1 MPNKGDSG
9 TIYKPPFLKYR
20 YDDDDDY
27 RTSLQPQNQ
36 MAHAHMR
43 ASKHAACTNEHTQ
56 SIFLHPS
63 LSRTRILSAA
73 FLTRFFSYVSFYM
86 SLYVVLICVL
96 ICVRILSA
104 AHAKTR
110 ARIHSYISETSA
122 KTRTHARTHVRART
136 HTNSYIPE
144 TPALL
149 EGSILKNLKLGVDDT
164 AIIPQSLF

>member
-20 YDDDDDY
+20 YDDDDD

-122 KTRTHARTHVRART
+122 KTRTHARTHARART
-136 HTNSYIPE
+136 HTHKQLHTRDTCTIGGINSQE
-144 TPALL
+144 SQTWR
-149 EGSILKNLKLGVDDT
+149 G
-164 AIIPQSLF
+164 